1 MSKHFIS
8 NKNNH
13 FFASLSPIDESK
25 LVDCKT
31 FDSLDSLLAHVATV
45 ATIDEFTA
53 DDIRGSEILIK
64 EEEGRWFCST
74 HYGAFI
80 PIEDMEDEDDEPE
93 DIYQWLSEFEC

>member
-1 MSKHFIS
+1 MSRQIINFDTHQNVCGFFI
-8 NKNNH
+8 N
-13 FFASLSPIDESK
+13 FAP
-25 LVDCKT
+25 
-31 FDSLDSLLAHVATV
+31 
-45 ATIDEFTA
+45 A